1 MTTKR
6 KSKRI
11 VYRTKTQ
18 ECNRGTCHNKINVGY
33 CYECFKRENM
43 RVVKL
48 KVWMLFTIPILIA
61 IILAIPYFLTNID
74 EAGFCEDKLK
84 THFPEYEFTDVD
96 YTESGDILSCTGKHT
111 QIIGEQ
117 RDGLMLLD
125 AKIEEEKTFRL
136 TDDNDIRYLKSDDW
150 TEDNAMFSVAIL
162 VILVF
167 IAIIIKEINEV

>member
-33 CYECFKRENM
+33 CYECFNKEQRAVD
-43 RVVKL
+43 RL
-48 KVWMLFTIPILIA
+48 KTWMLFTIPILIA

-84 THFPEYEFTDVD
+84 THFPEYEFTDVT
-96 YTESGDILSCTGKHT
+96 YTERGDILSCTGEH
-111 QIIGEQ
+111 IIRTGKQ
-117 RDGLMLLD
+117 RDGLMLLG
-125 AKIEEEKTFRL
+125 AEIEEEKTFRL
-136 TDDNDIRYLKSDDW
+136 TDDSDIEYLKSDDW
-150 TEDNAMFSVAIL
+150 AEDMVMVSGAIF

-167 IAIIIKEINEV
+167 IAIIIINAV